1 MKNEYT
7 TNIAISD
14 PIDTD
19 TPWIL
24 ATNDNYKRAIKDY
37 SYRFGGIET
46 IFKNQ
51 KSNGFY
57 IEDTVNC
64 SLKYF
69 QSMYCFSCIGVLLLA
84 IMGTS
89 FTKNTR
95 TYRKLKIATHTDS
108 NGKKLRIMSLFNT
121 GLVLF
126 HRAFMSL
133 KYVKIDFRFILY
145 DA

>member
-24 ATNDNYKRAIKDY
+24 ATNGNYKRTIKDY

-46 IFKNQ
+46 VFKNQ
-51 KSNGFY
+51 KSDGFY

-64 SLKYF
+64 SLNYF
-69 QSMYCFSCIGVLLLA
+69 
-84 IMGTS
+84 
-89 FTKNTR
+89 
-95 TYRKLKIATHTDS
+95 
-108 NGKKLRIMSLFNT
+108 
-121 GLVLF
+121 
-126 HRAFMSL
+126 
-133 KYVKIDFRFILY
+133 
-145 DA
+145 